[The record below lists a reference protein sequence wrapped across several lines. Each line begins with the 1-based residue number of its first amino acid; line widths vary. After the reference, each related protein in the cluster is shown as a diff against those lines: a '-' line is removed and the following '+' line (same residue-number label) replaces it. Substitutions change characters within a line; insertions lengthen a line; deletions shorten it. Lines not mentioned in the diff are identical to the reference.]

1 MTLRRTALHGPAD
14 PAEEQTPSSVAAGRA
29 GSWAAR
35 TPLRWRLALLT
46 FAGVAIAVGAMTVV
60 TYWSVTTALTAGVD
74 RDLDSQATVLL
85 NRTVDPFYLTN
96 LEGEVQQFKA
106 YHPDTRVSISP
117 PGWSFSR
124 GDTIPVGGE
133 VHTADGSEGRSVRT
147 VGNER
152 ILSRTDSVGGT
163 VVLAKDMKA
172 THDLITT
179 LASVLL
185 IIAAMGTILAIAAGT
200 LVAAAGL
207 KPLKRLQRAV
217 DYVAETDDLRP
228 IAVKGNDEIA
238 QLTGSFNKM
247 LSSLQDSRTR
257 QSQLVADA
265 GHELKTPLTSM
276 RTNIEFLMMLNRP
289 GMEGRI
295 PEQDRQDLERDVLAQ
310 MEELS
315 TLIGDLIDLSREDA
329 GETSR
334 EPVELDAVLDS
345 SLERVRRRRN
355 DIDFDVDLIPWHLVG
370 DQFSLGRATLNLLDN
385 AAKWSPP
392 GGVVRVR
399 MTPLSDDRVQ
409 LSFADSGPGIS
420 PEDRTRVFERF
431 YRSPEARSQPGSG
444 LGLAIVKQTVVRH
457 GGTVRVEESDD
468 GGTLVI
474 VELPGKPQVEASR

>member
-1 MTLRRTALHGPAD
+1 
-14 PAEEQTPSSVAAGRA
+14 
-29 GSWAAR
+29 
-35 TPLRWRLALLT
+35 
-46 FAGVAIAVGAMTVV
+46 
-60 TYWSVTTALTAGVD
+60 
-74 RDLDSQATVLL
+74 
-85 NRTVDPFYLTN
+85 
-96 LEGEVQQFKA
+96 
-106 YHPDTRVSISP
+106 
-117 PGWSFSR
+117 
-124 GDTIPVGGE
+124 
-133 VHTADGSEGRSVRT
+133 
-147 VGNER
+147 
-152 ILSRTDSVGGT
+152 
-163 VVLAKDMKA
+163 
-172 THDLITT
+172 
-179 LASVLL
+179 
-185 IIAAMGTILAIAAGT
+185 
-200 LVAAAGL
+200 
-207 KPLKRLQRAV
+207 
-217 DYVAETDDLRP
+217 
-228 IAVKGNDEIA
+228 VKGNDEIA

-315 TLIGDLIDLSREDA
+315 TLIGDLIDLSREEA
-329 GETSR
+329 GETAR